1 MIGIAGFLDVETTG
15 LSHSY
20 DEIVE
25 LAICLFEF
33 KRTTGEITR
42 IVDEYVGLREPS
54 ITIPQR
60 AIAVHG
66 IKHHD
71 VKGKRLDDEI
81 IQAMIHKAEFLIS
94 HNAPFDRGFVTRL
107 YQTCIQKDWLC
118 SMRGIN
124 WKAKG
129 FPSMALQN
137 LLKAHHIQ
145 VEKAHRAQDDVK
157 AAIQLLSLS
166 NQNGKPYFSEL
177 LKKLAK

>member
-1 MIGIAGFLDVETTG
+1 
-15 LSHSY
+15 
-20 DEIVE
+20 
-25 LAICLFEF
+25 
-33 KRTTGEITR
+33 
-42 IVDEYVGLREPS
+42 
-54 ITIPQR
+54 
-60 AIAVHG
+60 
-66 IKHHD
+66 
-71 VKGKRLDDEI
+71 
-81 IQAMIHKAEFLIS
+81 MIHKAEFLIS

-107 YQTCIQKDWLC
+107 YQNCIQKDWLC